1 MTRSL
6 FSSSWHSVADLRPR
20 LVPQSRIHRHVYRGQ
35 VWYVVQDQTGGRHH
49 RLSPAAYGLLLGMD
63 GGTTV
68 QQLWEKANQSG
79 SGDACTQNEIV
90 DLLVQLHAA
99 DLLQADGQPDSAVLF
114 ERYRK
119 KRRASLK
126 QFLLN
131 PMSLKLPL
139 LDPDPFLARWA
150 PCLAWCFTRGG
161 GLAWLAW
168 VLPALVLAGQ
178 HWSELTRNLSE
189 QVLSSSNLLVMALV
203 FPLVKLLHELGHAFA
218 CRVWGGAVHE
228 MGVMFLVFAPVPY
241 INVSASAVFPSKWRR
256 ATVAAAGMLV
266 ELVLAA
272 LALYVWLLVE
282 PGIVRALAYNVMVVA
297 GVSTLIVNGNPLLR
311 YDAYYIL
318 ADLIE
323 MPNLAQRGQKYLA
336 WLWDRHAFGAH
347 DLDEPQEG
355 RGERRWLLAYTP
367 LAWAYRVF
375 VTVSIMLFV
384 AGQFFIFGVLIA
396 FWGLVSLIGLPLWK
410 AWRHV
415 ARSPGL
421 ERHRQR
427 AVRVSLGLAAALLVL
442 LFGVPVPLHSRAE
455 GVVWLPEQAIVR
467 AGVNGFFRH
476 WLIEPGTPVRK
487 GDAIFELDDP
497 LLRTELEVA
506 RAKVAEAEAKY
517 RSEQF
522 VDKAKAVL
530 SGRQLEQEAAV
541 LAKLEERAGKLLAHA
556 EIDGV
561 LAAAAS
567 QDMPGRYLKKGELVG
582 HVLERNALIVRVVVA
597 QSDIDLVRAYFRSA
611 ELRLADEVG
620 TRHAASLVRTP
631 AGGVEAL
638 PTAASR
644 RCRRRRW
651 ASPEAAG
658 FPPCRAIPTGSGPPS
673 GCSWSIWPCPPRSPR
688 RRSANACMCASGMA
702 GSRSPGR
709 ASGVCGSSC

>member
-415 ARSPGL
+415 ARSVGPGSPL
-421 ERHRQR
+421 RSGRECGPFGGGAPAPRSFRSLVLRVARFGATLDLSVYPRTRPEGPPIRGPLRSQPRQNR
-427 AVRVSLGLAAALLVL
+427 DANQDLAARRRGMWSGPSGAVRPEIGP
-442 LFGVPVPLHSRAE
+442 FG
-455 GVVWLPEQAIVR
+455 G
-467 AGVNGFFRH
+467 G
-476 WLIEPGTPVRK
+476 
-487 GDAIFELDDP
+487 
-497 LLRTELEVA
+497 
-506 RAKVAEAEAKY
+506 
-517 RSEQF
+517 
-522 VDKAKAVL
+522 
-530 SGRQLEQEAAV
+530 
-541 LAKLEERAGKLLAHA
+541 
-556 EIDGV
+556 
-561 LAAAAS
+561 AAAA
-567 QDMPGRYLKKGELVG
+567 RYLRGLVP
-582 HVLERNALIVRVVVA
+582 
-597 QSDIDLVRAYFRSA
+597 S
-611 ELRLADEVG
+611 
-620 TRHAASLVRTP
+620 VRTYR
-631 AGGVEAL
+631 L
-638 PTAASR
+638 
-644 RCRRRRW
+644 
-651 ASPEAAG
+651 
-658 FPPCRAIPTGSGPPS
+658 
-673 GCSWSIWPCPPRSPR
+673 
-688 RRSANACMCASGMA
+688 
-702 GSRSPGR
+702 
-709 ASGVCGSSC
+709 SSTTCK